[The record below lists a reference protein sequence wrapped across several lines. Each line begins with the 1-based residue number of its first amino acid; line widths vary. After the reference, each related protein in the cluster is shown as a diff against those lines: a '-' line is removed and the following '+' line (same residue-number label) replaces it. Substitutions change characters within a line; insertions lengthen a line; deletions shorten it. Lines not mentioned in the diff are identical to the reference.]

1 MNQKKILSYLW
12 DKSMK
17 RELIVLN
24 MGLSILKDIT
34 VCLKNCKST
43 YTEAVKRA
51 DKHKIVIGMKLV
63 AEIAKMPEEV
73 DSKKLLRSL
82 IPGIKKAFKGLNYHE
97 MGHVLFSDMTM
108 KPFEECKPEHKG
120 FAMQLFNIIED
131 PIIERAIIKYV
142 EVKRPY
148 DASPK
153 GYINYIKKQVFKEQ
167 AEEYHN
173 EDTLDSFMQYI
184 LLLLRCGRKNIHE
197 DNKIFLKYS
206 DHLVPMIM
214 DITKEKNGTERQK
227 KGVIL
232 ANWIIENIEEFK
244 DDFEYREPPEDF
256 RKVDDGGPGIPLPT
270 EGGLR
275 SGDLKKLMGKKPTET
290 KESESPEHTEGSG
303 PKEEPSEDT
312 PDEEK
317 GGAGDDE
324 DEEGDGDEGE
334 DSEDTEDEADKEKD
348 SEEEFDDSSAKE
360 DDDIDEDEIFDEIL
374 SASASHEFVLAREE
388 FEITDEFNLE
398 QGIQSQLEKSKECI
412 QNVSKFLKLFKNRI
426 KPRLVGGYTSGRLNI
441 REAMRHEAQRIG
453 DTKIFDRMEKRG
465 EAADLAI
472 SLVCDNSGSMRGT
485 QSTLASI
492 AALAIAQ
499 ACEWSNVPFEC
510 CCFTKST
517 DARYGDSQTIILKEM
532 DESFEKAKL
541 YFGINDSSLLEKNFS
556 WNWSEVFPFRGNSE
570 EVNLFYIWKRFR
582 EINHKHKLMFV
593 FCDGVTTGSS
603 SNLMKV
609 IKLMEDDGIYVIG
622 VGLMAETVKVIYPHF
637 KIFSSMSEMRD
648 GLATYLI
655 DTLTDFVTNKR
666 R

>member
-1 MNQKKILSYLW
+1 MDQKKILSYLW

-17 RELIVLN
+17 RELIALN
-24 MGLSILKDIT
+24 MGLSVLKDIT
-34 VCLKNCKST
+34 VCLKNCEST
-43 YTEAVKRA
+43 YTEAIKRA

-63 AEIAKMPEEV
+63 SKITKMPKEIN
-73 DSKKLLRSL
+73 SKKLLRSL
-82 IPGIKKAFKGLNYHE
+82 IPDIKKAFKGLNYHE

-108 KPFEECKPEHKG
+108 KPFEECKPEYKG
-120 FAMQLFNIIED
+120 FTMQLFNIIED
-131 PIIERAIIKYV
+131 PIIEKAIIKYV
-142 EVKRPY
+142 EIKHPY
-148 DASPK
+148 DVSPK
-153 GYINYIKKQVFKEQ
+153 GYINYIKKQIFKEQ
-167 AEEYHN
+167 AEEYRN
-173 EDTLDSFMQYI
+173 EDTLNSFMQYI

-214 DITKEKNGTERQK
+214 DITKEKDGTERQK
-227 KGVIL
+227 KSIIL
-232 ANWIIENIEEFK
+232 ANWIIENIEEFEDEFK
-244 DDFEYREPPEDF
+244 YCEPPKDF
-256 RKVDDGGPGIPLPT
+256 KKVDGGDHGIPLPI
-270 EGGLR
+270 GV
-275 SGDLKKLMGKKPTET
+275 
-290 KESESPEHTEGSG
+290 
-303 PKEEPSEDT
+303 
-312 PDEEK
+312 
-317 GGAGDDE
+317 
-324 DEEGDGDEGE
+324 GDEGE
-334 DSEDTEDEADKEKD
+334 DSEDTKDKTDKEED
-348 SEEEFDDSSAKE
+348 PEEEFDDSSAEE
-360 DDDIDEDEIFDEIL
+360 DDDIGEDEIFDEIL
-374 SASASHEFVLAREE
+374 SASASHQFILAREE
-388 FEITDEFNLE
+388 FEIIDEFNLE
-398 QGIQSQLEKSKECI
+398 QGIQSQLEKSRECI

-426 KPRLVGGYTSGRLNI
+426 KPRFVSGYSSGRLNI

-453 DTKIFDRMEKRG
+453 NTRIFDRMEKRG

-472 SLVCDNSGSMRGT
+472 SLVCDNSGSMSGT
-485 QSTLASI
+485 PSTLASI

-510 CCFTKST
+510 CCFTKSA
-517 DARYGDSQTIILKEM
+517 DAKYGDSQTIILKEM

-541 YFGINDSSLLEKNFS
+541 YFGINDSSLLNKNFN

-582 EINHKHKLMFV
+582 EVNHKHKLMFV

-603 SNLMKV
+603 SNLMKI